1 MTESHRPGPFS
12 ADDPPMSGD
21 DAANAAEL
29 ERLRREAALL
39 REQLQSSG
47 GPASPRSVREI
58 AQLEARI
65 DSLAARNAKLMDTL
79 KEARQQLLA
88 LREEV
93 DRLGQPPS
101 GYGVMLGSHDD
112 DTVDVFTSGRKMRLT
127 CSPNIEVKALKKGQT
142 LRLNEALTVVE
153 AGNFEAVG
161 EISTLREVLADGH
174 RALVVG
180 HADEERIVWLAEPLV
195 AAEFMDPEV
204 ARELEETLDDDLR
217 PRKLRP
223 GDSLLVDTKAGYAFE
238 RIPKAEVEDLVLE
251 EVPDVAYSD
260 IGGLTRQIEQIRD
273 AVELPFLHKDLYRE
287 YALRPPKGVLLY
299 GPPGCGKTL
308 IAKAVANSLAKKM
321 AEVRGDD
328 SREAKSYFLNIKGPE
343 LLNKFVG
350 ETERHIRL
358 IFQRAREKASE
369 GTPVIVFFDEM
380 DSIFRTRGTG
390 VSSDVETT
398 VVPQLLSEIDGVEG
412 LENVIV
418 IGASNR
424 EDMIDPAILRPGRLD
439 VKIKIERP
447 DAEAAQDI
455 FSKYLTDGLPVH
467 ADDLAE
473 FAGDRGAC
481 IKAMI
486 EKVVDRMYAEIDDN
500 RFLEVTYANGDKEVM
515 YFKDFNSGAM
525 IQNVVDRAKKYAIKS
540 VLETGQRGLRIQHL
554 LDSIVD
560 EFAENEDLPNTTNP
574 DDWARISGKKGER
587 IVYIRTLVTGKS
599 SSASRAI
606 DTESN
611 LGQYL

>member
-1 MTESHRPGPFS
+1 MTESDRSS
-12 ADDPPMSGD
+12 ASGAHDDD
-21 DAANAAEL
+21 AAEL
-29 ERLRREAALL
+29 EELRREASIL
-39 REQLQSSG
+39 REQLQNAG
-47 GPASPRSVREI
+47 GGQRSPREVQ
-58 AQLEARI
+58 QLETRI
-65 DSLAARNAKLMDTL
+65 DSLATRNAKLMDTL
-79 KEARQQLLA
+79 KEARQQLLV

-101 GYGVMLGSHDD
+101 GYGVLLDAHDD
-112 DTVDVFTSGRKMRLT
+112 DTVDVFTSGRRMRLT
-127 CSPNIEVKALKKGQT
+127 CSPNIEVKSLKKGQT
-142 LRLNEALTVVE
+142 VRLNEALTVVE
-153 AGNFEAVG
+153 AGVFEAVG
-161 EISTLREVLADGH
+161 EISTLREVLADGR

-195 AAEFMDPEV
+195 AAEALVPEV
-204 ARELEETLDDDLR
+204 VDPDESDDDLR

-251 EVPDVAYSD
+251 EVPDVSYGD

-273 AVELPFLHKDLYRE
+273 AVELPFLHKELYRQ
-287 YALRPPKGVLLY
+287 YSLRPPKGVLLY

-321 AEVRGDD
+321 AEVRGEDA
-328 SREAKSYFLNIKGPE
+328 REAKSYFLNIKGPE

-455 FSKYLTDGLPVH
+455 FSKYLTENLPINS
-467 ADDLAE
+467 DDLAE
-473 FAGDRGAC
+473 FGGDRGAC

-525 IQNVVDRAKKYAIKS
+525 IQNVVDRSKKYAIKS
-540 VLETGQRGLRIQHL
+540 VLESGQHGLRIQHL